1 VARRIIVTVKTNSK
15 VPSVTRVDGGGFFV
29 AVREPARDGKANR
42 ALVELLARHLGIAK
56 STIKIIRGERSRHK
70 VLEWG

>member
-1 VARRIIVTVKTNSK
+1 VAQRIIVTVRTNAK
-15 VPSVTRVDGGGFFV
+15 APSVTRVAGGGFSV
-29 AVREPARDGKANR
+29 AVREPARDGEANR

-70 VLEWG
+70 VLEWR